1 MNNNDFEKELD
12 GTFDGLIEYHRAVA
26 GKRRLM
32 IGCKQLHENLSKAS
46 SDEEEKQI
54 LKEFAEQ
61 LKKLNVDELVV
72 LPQYT
77 DADVDVTIRG
87 HRMTLTES
95 RLFEFSDPIPYEPKG
110 FNPGVIYPLKM
121 IPLKI
126 RDVDCIMMKNEATNN
141 QPDSEE

>member
-1 MNNNDFEKELD
+1 MNNDFEKELD

-32 IGCKQLHENLSKAS
+32 IGCKQLHENFSNAQ

-54 LKEFAEQ
+54 LKEFVEQ
-61 LKKLNVDELVV
+61 LKKLATDVEVV
-72 LPQYT
+72 LPHQYT
-77 DADVDVTIRG
+77 DTDDVIRG
-87 HRMTLTES
+87 HRMTPTES
-95 RLFEFSDPIPYEPKG
+95 RLFEFPDPIPYDPKG
-110 FNPGVIYPLKM
+110 FEAGIISPLKI

-126 RDVDCIMMKNEATNN
+126 RDVDCIMENEATNN

>member
-1 MNNNDFEKELD
+1 MNNEFEKELD

-26 GKRRLM
+26 GKRRLL
-32 IGCKQLHENLSKAS
+32 IGCKQLHENFSKAS
-46 SDEEEKQI
+46 SDDEEKQI

-61 LKKLNVDELVV
+61 LKKLATDVEVV
-72 LPQYT
+72 LPHQYT
-77 DADVDVTIRG
+77 DNDDVIRG
-87 HRMTLTES
+87 HRMTPTES
-95 RLFEFSDPIPYEPKG
+95 RLFEFPDPISYDPKG
-110 FNPGVIYPLKM
+110 FEPGVIYPLKM